1 MQIDIYQVDAFTDK
15 VFGGNP
21 AAVCP
26 LNAWLPNDLLQN
38 IASENNLSETAF
50 FIPSQQENPHDKKSN
65 FDLRWFT
72 PNGEVDL
79 CGHATLAAAFTLFEE
94 RGFIGD
100 SVTFSTKSGILTV
113 TKDGDDLTMDFP
125 AWHVEKE
132 KEHKAATKALGAK
145 YDALYKGKYWLALY
159 DNEKELRSLTPD
171 FKALKA
177 IEDIDFLIV
186 TAPAEKSEIDF
197 VSRFFC
203 PKFNIDEDPVTGS
216 AHCILTPFWAEKL
229 DKEELNAYQ
238 ASARG
243 GHLKCT
249 LRKDRVNITG
259 KAVLYL
265 KGHIH
270 V

>member
-26 LNAWLPNDLLQN
+26 LNAWLPDDLLQHV
-38 IASENNLSETAF
+38 ASENNLSETAF
-50 FIPSQQENPHDKKSN
+50 FIPSQQENPHEKRSN

-72 PNGEVDL
+72 
-79 CGHATLAAAFTLFEE
+79 TLATAFVLFQE
-94 RGFIGD
+94 RGFIAET
-100 SVTFSTKSGILTV
+100 VTFSTKSGILTV
-113 TKDGDDLTMDFP
+113 TKNGDSLTMDLP
-125 AWHVEKE
+125 AWQVEKE
-132 KEHKAATKALGAK
+132 KEHKLLTKALGTK
-145 YDALYKGKYWLALY
+145 YNGLYKGKYWLAHY
-159 DNEKELRSLTPD
+159 DSEEDIRSITPD
-171 FKALKA
+171 FKALKE
-177 IEDIDFLIV
+177 IDDIDFVII
-186 TAPAEKSEIDF
+186 TAPSEKSEIDF

-229 DKEELNAYQ
+229 EKEEFNAYQ

-243 GHLKCT
+243 GHLKCA
-249 LRKDRVNITG
+249 LEKDRVNVTG
-259 KAVLYL
+259 KATLYL